1 MGVLFIYGLFSFL
14 MSKLWQSQ
22 FVELCIVEAI
32 IDQAYHQMSWV
43 TIVGLRI
50 MVAIIYQ
57 AYHQVR
63 WVTLEAW
70 AEQKTKL
77 DQYQVQLGVY
87 TECYM
92 ILSAVMVFM

>member
-1 MGVLFIYGLFSFL
+1 MLI
-14 MSKLWQSQ
+14 
-22 FVELCIVEAI
+22 
-32 IDQAYHQMSWV
+32 
-43 TIVGLRI
+43 GLRI

-77 DQYQVQLGVY
+77 GQYQVQLGVY
-87 TECYM
+87 MLYDTLGSHGLHAPYCRMMGTSWMGLE
-92 ILSAVMVFM
+92 FP